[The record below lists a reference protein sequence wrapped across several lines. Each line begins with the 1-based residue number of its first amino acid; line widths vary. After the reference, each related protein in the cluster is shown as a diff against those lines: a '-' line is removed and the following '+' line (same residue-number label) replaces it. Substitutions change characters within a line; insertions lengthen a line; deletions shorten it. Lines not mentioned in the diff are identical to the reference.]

1 MGPSWPLSPRPRL
14 TPRPPPPTTV
24 TTWARGPLMP
34 RLNPRPRPPSDTTPD
49 SMVILMAITPI
60 LMPSVDITV
69 TPSPEPIA
77 SNTSQSTEPP
87 MVSLKFTKDQLTLN
101 PRLMPRPPP
110 PTTVITAVDT
120 VTDTDSDTEDT
131 TAVDIM
137 VIPDTVTDMVVTT
150 VNLKYYNG
158 FNQLNGEDKP

>member
-1 MGPSWPLSPRPRL
+1 MG
-14 TPRPPPPTTV
+14 
-24 TTWARGPLMP
+24 A
-34 RLNPRPRPPSDTTPD
+34 
-49 SMVILMAITPI
+49 ILMAITPI

-69 TPSPEPIA
+69 TPSPEP
-77 SNTSQSTEPP
+77 P

-101 PRLMPRPPP
+101 PRLTPRPPP

-150 VNLKYYNG
+150 VNLNTTMALI
-158 FNQLNGEDKP
+158 N

>member
-1 MGPSWPLSPRPRL
+1 MG
-14 TPRPPPPTTV
+14 
-24 TTWARGPLMP
+24 
-34 RLNPRPRPPSDTTPD
+34 
-49 SMVILMAITPI
+49 AITPI

-69 TPSPEPIA
+69 TPSPEPAA
-77 SNTSQSTEPP
+77 SNTSQSTVPP
-87 MVSLKFTKDQLTLN
+87 MVSLKFTKDQLMLN

-110 PTTVITAVDT
+110 PTTVITAMDT

-150 VNLKYYNG
+150 VNLNTTMALI
-158 FNQLNGEDKP
+158 N

>member
-1 MGPSWPLSPRPRL
+1 MPPFTISP
-14 TPRPPPPTTV
+14 
-24 TTWARGPLMP
+24 
-34 RLNPRPRPPSDTTPD
+34 DT
-49 SMVILMAITPI
+49 MAILTDFTPT
-60 LMPSVDITV
+60 LLLTVVTMP
-69 TPSPEPIA
+69 TPSPLHLA
-77 SNTSQSTEPP
+77 SNTSQSMEPP
-87 MVSLKFTKDQLTLN
+87 MVSLKFTRGQLMLN

-110 PTTVITAVDT
+110 PSTVITAVDT

-158 FNQLNGEDKP
+158 FNQLNGEDKNPYFPQMNIKSFGLRLHSDEEDSEA